1 MLDPGVRGDGQGE
14 SGPSEELET
23 RRITEEAARTGR
35 FPDGKGDLRDDS
47 SPIEPEDDA
56 PTDDEVRA
64 TLPPR

>member
-1 MLDPGVRGDGQGE
+1 MTEPRSPRDGQGE
-14 SGPSEELET
+14 SGQSDELET

-35 FPDGKGDLRDDS
+35 FPDGKGELRDDS

-64 TLPPR
+64 TLPSR